1 MTKTF
6 IDSNILLYSISNDPV
21 KLKRSRNLIA
31 DGPTISTQVLN
42 EFVNVARRKLNMDFE
57 SIEAF
62 LSPIKF
68 ACAIASLNVDTHE
81 LAFEIA
87 RRAGLNIYDACIV
100 AAAQLAGC
108 ETLFTEDMNNGQRF
122 GSVTI
127 LNPFAAA

>member
-1 MTKTF
+1 VTRVF

-21 KLKRSRNLIA
+21 KLKCARNLIS

-42 EFVNVARRKLNMDFE
+42 EFVNVARRKLNLGFE
-57 SIEAF
+57 TIEAT
-62 LSPIKF
+62 LTPIRY
-68 ACAIASLNVDTHE
+68 ACSIVGLTVETHD

-108 ETLFTEDMNNGQRF
+108 NTLFTEDLNSGQRL

-127 LNPFAAA
+127 RNPFAVA